1 MKLLNHT
8 TKYFALL
15 LIVLISVWAVIFYFA
30 MIDEVYD
37 SLDDGLEN
45 QKELIIDAVKIDP
58 SLLQDTEFGVNNYT
72 IKRVDAV
79 SHDINKDSYRD
90 TLMYMQNEDEFEPIR
105 MLESTFVQDDTY
117 YKIKLIT
124 SMVEEDDQIE
134 NLFTYLVG
142 LYLALVLSIVVLNN
156 LVLKKVWKPFYSLI
170 DKLKGFRIEKD
181 EPIQQE
187 PTDIDEFNLLNQS
200 VEKLTKKS
208 RDSYI
213 AQKEFIENAAHE
225 LQTPLAIAMNKL
237 ELLLEKNELTGHQTQ
252 EIGGVLDNLTRLTRL
267 NKSLLL
273 LSKIDNRQYLE
284 EEDIDFN
291 ALIEKVAADFL
302 DFATHKNMQ
311 VNVISNAKIRYTMNT
326 DLAII
331 MVTNLIKNAI
341 IHGEEGKEVAIVID
355 ENSVT
360 IKNYGKEKALD
371 SGELFSRFKKV
382 SADSRSTGLG
392 LAISKAI
399 ADKYNLQLRY
409 SYSRQHH
416 FMILFKV
423 KG

>member
-1 MKLLNHT
+1 
-8 TKYFALL
+8 
-15 LIVLISVWAVIFYFA
+15 
-30 MIDEVYD
+30 
-37 SLDDGLEN
+37 
-45 QKELIIDAVKIDP
+45 
-58 SLLQDTEFGVNNYT
+58 
-72 IKRVDAV
+72 
-79 SHDINKDSYRD
+79 
-90 TLMYMQNEDEFEPIR
+90 
-105 MLESTFVQDDTY
+105 
-117 YKIKLIT
+117 
-124 SMVEEDDQIE
+124 
-134 NLFTYLVG
+134 
-142 LYLALVLSIVVLNN
+142 
-156 LVLKKVWKPFYSLI
+156 
-170 DKLKGFRIEKD
+170 
-181 EPIQQE
+181 
-187 PTDIDEFNLLNQS
+187 
-200 VEKLTKKS
+200 
-208 RDSYI
+208 
-213 AQKEFIENAAHE
+213 
-225 LQTPLAIAMNKL
+225 MNKL

>member
-72 IKRVDAV
+72 IKRVAPV

-170 DKLKGFRIEKD
+170 DKLKGFRIERD

-252 EIGGVLDNLTRLTRL
+252 EIGGV
-267 NKSLLL
+267 
-273 LSKIDNRQYLE
+273 
-284 EEDIDFN
+284 
-291 ALIEKVAADFL
+291 
-302 DFATHKNMQ
+302 H
-311 VNVISNAKIRYTMNT
+311 
-326 DLAII
+326 
-331 MVTNLIKNAI
+331 
-341 IHGEEGKEVAIVID
+341 
-355 ENSVT
+355 
-360 IKNYGKEKALD
+360 
-371 SGELFSRFKKV
+371 
-382 SADSRSTGLG
+382 
-392 LAISKAI
+392 
-399 ADKYNLQLRY
+399 
-409 SYSRQHH
+409 
-416 FMILFKV
+416 
-423 KG
+423 